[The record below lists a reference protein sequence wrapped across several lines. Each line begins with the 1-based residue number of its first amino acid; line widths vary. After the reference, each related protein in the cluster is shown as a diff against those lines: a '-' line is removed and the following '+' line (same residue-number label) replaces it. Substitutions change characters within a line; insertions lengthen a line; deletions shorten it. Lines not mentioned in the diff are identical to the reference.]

1 MSLASINI
9 SVDALQNLK
18 IKKEEEDKTMTCMLK
33 PTRRVYKNNTS
44 GIFDVY
50 WNKKRYHWEVKIIVY

>member
-9 SVDALQNLK
+9 PVDVLQNQK
-18 IKKEEEDKTMTCMLK
+18 IKKEEDKTMTCMLK

-50 WNKKRYHWEVKIIVY
+50 RNKKRYHLVVQITVY